1 MQLQFVAATMQRQR
15 PLATPLLFLLSSNMQ
30 SLLCT
35 ALDAIELKRMK
46 CGNQRTENGGLVRG
60 GDSWENLG
68 LAEVGEW
75 V

>member
-1 MQLQFVAATMQRQR
+1 
-15 PLATPLLFLLSSNMQ
+15 MQ

-46 CGNQRTENGGLVRG
+46 WGNQRTENGGLVRV

>member
-1 MQLQFVAATMQRQR
+1 
-15 PLATPLLFLLSSNMQ
+15 MQ

-46 CGNQRTENGGLVRG
+46 WGNQRTENGGLVRG

-68 LAEVGEW
+68 LEEVGEW